1 LPQTLQQHAAYGGT
15 PLAQYLGYMVQH
27 SVPQR
32 SVGGSAARRENPRP
46 DTPGECTMPADEYHC
61 RPCDREFAVYLS
73 FKEHETTLVQCP
85 HCKGTDVEQLFAP
98 FVAVTSKKAR

>member
-1 LPQTLQQHAAYGGT
+1 
-15 PLAQYLGYMVQH
+15 
-27 SVPQR
+27 
-32 SVGGSAARRENPRP
+32 
-46 DTPGECTMPADEYHC
+46 MPADEYHC